1 MARRRKSQKQ
11 QEETLIDLVEARDKA
26 QNFFEENQKLIL
38 GVVGGLLVVIGGY
51 FAYRIM
57 FQQPREKEAMT
68 AMYQAEVQFE
78 RDSFA
83 LALENPGGGND
94 GFLDIIDK
102 YSGTPT
108 ANVAKYYAGVC
119 WLQLGEYQAAIDL
132 LKSFSPEGDVLGVM
146 KHTALG
152 DALSELGKMD
162 EAEGQYKKATSTSGT
177 DLVKAYAL
185 QKLGL
190 FMESQGNSAAAA
202 EAYARIKRE
211 YPNTPQAQ
219 DIDKYLSRTGG

>member
-26 QNFFEENQKLIL
+26 QNFFEDNQKIIL
-38 GVVGGLLVVIGGY
+38 GVVGGLLLVVGGY
-51 FAYRIM
+51 FAYRLM
-57 FQQPREKEAMT
+57 YQQPREKEAMA

-108 ANVAKYYAGVC
+108 ANVAKYYAGIC
-119 WLQLGEYQAAIDL
+119 WLQLGEYQAAVDL
-132 LKSFSPEGDVLGVM
+132 LKGFSAEGDVLGVM

-152 DALSELGKMD
+152 DAYAELGQMG
-162 EAEGQYKKATSTSGT
+162 EAESQYRKATSTSGT
-177 DLVKAYAL
+177 DFVKAYAL
-185 QKLGL
+185 QKMGL
-190 FMESQGNSAAAA
+190 FMESQGNAQKAA
-202 EAYARIKRE
+202 EAYTKIKME

-219 DIDKYLSRTGG
+219 EIDKYLSRVGG

>member
-26 QNFFEENQKLIL
+26 QNFFEDNQKLIL
-38 GVVGGLLVVIGGY
+38 GLVGGLLILVGGY
-51 FAYRIM
+51 FAYRQLY
-57 FQQPREKEAMT
+57 QQPREKEAMS

-119 WLQLGEYQAAIDL
+119 WLHLGEYEAAVDM
-132 LKSFSPEGDVLGVM
+132 LKGFSAEGDVLGVM
-146 KHTALG
+146 KHAALG
-152 DALSELGKMD
+152 DAYAELGNMS
-162 EAEGQYKKATSTSGT
+162 EAESQYKKATSSSGT
-177 DLVKAYAL
+177 DFVKAYAF

-190 FMESQGNSAAAA
+190 FLESQGNASKAA
-202 EAYARIKRE
+202 EAYSTIKRD

-219 DIDKYLSRTGG
+219 DIDKYLSRVGG